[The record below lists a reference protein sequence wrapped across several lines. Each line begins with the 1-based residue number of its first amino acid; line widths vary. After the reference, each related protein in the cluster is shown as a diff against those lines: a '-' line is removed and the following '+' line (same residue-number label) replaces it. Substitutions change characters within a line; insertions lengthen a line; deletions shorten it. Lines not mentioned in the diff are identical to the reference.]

1 MAKKM
6 KALGLNYP
14 TSSQTKLEEGFA
26 FALAKYTKHNF
37 GAETT
42 INVWHPSVSPNQLSL
57 ASLWIANGPVET
69 LNILQA
75 GWEVQPILYS
85 SNYTRLFTF
94 WTADGDN
101 ETGCYDYLCPGF
113 VQVSQEVSLGLVLK
127 DISTYNGTQKE
138 IHIGLIKEDSDD
150 WWLKFNNIFVG
161 YWPKSLFN
169 YMYGGANFVAW
180 GGEVCSQDKEPSPAM
195 GSGHLPQD
203 GHYGISAYFKQT
215 QIWDNQQLVNP
226 DAKSVEAYSDKP
238 KCYGAQTNQEAHG
251 IEDWK
256 TLSEEENLE
265 MERQLQVINKPPIKS
280 FRTEHGDILDCIDIY
295 KQHAFDHPLLKDH
308 KVKMRPKRIQKKMMK
323 GKSSMETDQS
333 APFLPKNIR
342 CPPGSVLIKRTTK
355 EDLIMAKKMKALG
368 LKHPTSSRFRS
379 TSIEPKDFAFTGAEY
394 TKHNYGAK
402 ATINVWNPS
411 VSPNQYSV
419 ASLWIANGPHETL
432 NVLMAGWAVQP
443 HSYSSNYTRLFTYW
457 TADGYQKTG
466 CRDYL
471 CPGFVQ
477 VSHEVSLGLVLKDI
491 STYNG
496 TQKEIQIGLIK
507 DGSEWWLAFYNKFV
521 GYWPKK
527 LFTYMFGGAN
537 FIVWGGQV
545 YSPANESSPPM
556 GSGHLPQD
564 GHDGISAYF
573 KQMQIWNDIDFVYL
587 DAKFVHL
594 HSGRPKCYDAQI
606 DHEIAAPYPVDLFYG
621 GPGKC

>member
-1 MAKKM
+1 MAKKI

-14 TSSQTKLEEGFA
+14 TSSQTEVEQGFA
-26 FALAKYTKHNF
+26 FAIAKYTKHNF

-75 GWEVQPILYS
+75 GWDVQPILYS

-94 WTADGDN
+94 WTADAYN

-138 IHIGLIKEDSDD
+138 IHIGLIKDDSDD
-150 WWLKFNNIFVG
+150 WWFKFNNIFVG
-161 YWPKSLFN
+161 YWPKSLFD
-169 YMYGGANFVAW
+169 YMYGGANFVTW
-180 GGEVCSQDKEPSPAM
+180 GGEVYTQDKEPSPAM
-195 GSGHLPQD
+195 GSGHLPRD

-215 QIWDNQQLVNP
+215 QIWDKQQLVNP
-226 DAKSVEAYSDKP
+226 DAKSV
-238 KCYGAQTNQEAHG
+238 
-251 IEDWK
+251 
-256 TLSEEENLE
+256 
-265 MERQLQVINKPPIKS
+265 
-280 FRTEHGDILDCIDIY
+280 
-295 KQHAFDHPLLKDH
+295 
-308 KVKMRPKRIQKKMMK
+308 KMRPERRIQKKMMK
-323 GKSSMETDQS
+323 GKPSMETDQS
-333 APFLPKNIR
+333 PPLLPKNIR

-368 LKHPTSSRFRS
+368 MNHPTSSRFRS
-379 TSIEPKDFAFTGAEY
+379 TSIEPKDFAFAGAEY

-419 ASLWIANGPHETL
+419 ASLWVANGPHETL

-443 HSYSSNYTRLFTYW
+443 QSYSNNYTRLFTYW
-457 TADGYQKTG
+457 TADGYHKTG

-507 DGSEWWLAFYNKFV
+507 
-521 GYWPKK
+521 
-527 LFTYMFGGAN
+527 
-537 FIVWGGQV
+537 
-545 YSPANESSPPM
+545 
-556 GSGHLPQD
+556 
-564 GHDGISAYF
+564 
-573 KQMQIWNDIDFVYL
+573 
-587 DAKFVHL
+587 
-594 HSGRPKCYDAQI
+594 
-606 DHEIAAPYPVDLFYG
+606 
-621 GPGKC
+621 